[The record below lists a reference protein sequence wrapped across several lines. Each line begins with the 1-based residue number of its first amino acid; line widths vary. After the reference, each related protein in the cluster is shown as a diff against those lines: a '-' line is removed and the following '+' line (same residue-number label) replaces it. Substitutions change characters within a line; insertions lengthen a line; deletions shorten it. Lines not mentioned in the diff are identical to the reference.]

1 MLSQLG
7 DVATGPGTEK
17 QHRPMSAEHSDFP
30 TTFSQSVFLSNQ
42 LMTKCKN
49 EDLCKGSIFA
59 KTPPCFRLLRVE
71 KMKGVEKNEIL
82 LLMERVS
89 DP

>member
-7 DVATGPGTEK
+7 DVATGSGSEK

-59 KTPPCFRLLRVE
+59 KTPPWE
-71 KMKGVEKNEIL
+71 ETKASEGGKNEGSGK
-82 LLMERVS
+82 E
-89 DP
+89 